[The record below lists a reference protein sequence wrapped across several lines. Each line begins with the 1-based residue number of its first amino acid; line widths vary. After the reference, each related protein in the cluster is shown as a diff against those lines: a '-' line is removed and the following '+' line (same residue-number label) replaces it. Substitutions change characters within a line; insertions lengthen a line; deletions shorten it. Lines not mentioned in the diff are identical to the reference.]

1 MNILPGGKTEE
12 RERWGSRAGF
22 IMASI
27 GAAIGLGNVWRF
39 PYICYANG
47 GGAFLIPYFVALITA
62 GIPLMILEFALGRK
76 TQAGAPSAFAQVT
89 KGSEW
94 IGWLSLFAVML
105 IFFYYPVIMAWS
117 VDYAVYSATLR
128 WGADTQNFFHN
139 QFLQLSGGPEM
150 LGGIRWPVLAGL
162 AVVWIAIYLCLFK
175 GVKAVGKVVMWTVTI
190 PWVILIIMV
199 VRGLT
204 LPGALEGL
212 KFYLTPDFSVLLKP
226 NVWLAAYGQVFF
238 TLSLAMGTL
247 IVYSSYLPKKS
258 DISNSAYITSLA
270 DSGTSFFAGFAVFST
285 LGYLAQSMG
294 VGVPE
299 VTQSGFGLA
308 FVTYPMVIQLL
319 PFWAP
324 FFGVLF
330 FIMLLTLGIDSA
342 FSQVEPFVAGF
353 IDKWYFSKKWV
364 LPFVCIFGFLVG
376 VLFTTRGGFYWLDIV
391 DYFTCTFGLSLVG
404 FLECV
409 AIGYIYKARK
419 MREYVNEVSEF
430 RIGKWWDVMIMI
442 VTPAILGT
450 SFVLELVKL
459 IQHGYGD
466 YPRWTSFVG
475 MVILVL
481 IIILSS
487 VLMKIKGKEE

>member
-1 MNILPGGKTEE
+1 MEE

-22 IMASI
+22 VMASI

-47 GGAFLIPYFVALITA
+47 GGAFLIPYFVALLTA

-76 TQAGAPSAFAQVT
+76 TQTGAPSAFFQVT

-105 IFFYYPVIMAWS
+105 IFLYYPTIMAWS
-117 VDYAVYSATLR
+117 VNYAVYSATLK
-128 WGADTQNFFHN
+128 WGADTQHFFHN
-139 QFLQLSGGPEM
+139 QFLQLSGGPEI

-204 LPGALEGL
+204 LPGALDGL

-258 DISNSAYITSLA
+258 DISNNAYITSLA
-270 DSGTSFFAGFAVFST
+270 NCGTSFFAGFAVFST

-299 VTQSGFGLA
+299 VTQSGF
-308 FVTYPMVIQLL
+308 
-319 PFWAP
+319 
-324 FFGVLF
+324 
-330 FIMLLTLGIDSA
+330 
-342 FSQVEPFVAGF
+342 
-353 IDKWYFSKKWV
+353 
-364 LPFVCIFGFLVG
+364 
-376 VLFTTRGGFYWLDIV
+376 
-391 DYFTCTFGLSLVG
+391 
-404 FLECV
+404 
-409 AIGYIYKARK
+409 
-419 MREYVNEVSEF
+419 
-430 RIGKWWDVMIMI
+430 
-442 VTPAILGT
+442 
-450 SFVLELVKL
+450 
-459 IQHGYGD
+459 
-466 YPRWTSFVG
+466 
-475 MVILVL
+475 
-481 IIILSS
+481 
-487 VLMKIKGKEE
+487 